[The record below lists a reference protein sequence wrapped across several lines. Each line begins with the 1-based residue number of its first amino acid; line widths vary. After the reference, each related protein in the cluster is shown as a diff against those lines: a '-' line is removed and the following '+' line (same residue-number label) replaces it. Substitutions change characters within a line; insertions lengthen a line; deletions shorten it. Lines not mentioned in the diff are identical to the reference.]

1 LPVERAGMV
10 RDDDFSSPKRILD
23 ARHLRPRKRFGQN
36 FLTDAR
42 IAERIATALPAH
54 AYVVEIGGGTGTL
67 TDALLRHAR
76 AVTTLELD
84 RDLATVLHERFAG
97 AGNRLR
103 VVTGDVLQFDLRA
116 DLRLQATPRAI
127 CGNLPYYIT
136 TPIIERIFESGDAWQ
151 CAVLMVQR
159 EYARRLTA
167 RAGTPEYGSL
177 SVFAAHYAHIEKLF
191 DVGAAGFYPAPD
203 VASSVVRL
211 TPQPERGSSARDEQ
225 ILLWLIRAAFA
236 HRRKTLVNSVLE
248 RAGEEAGS
256 LRKVVESA
264 VAQAGLSPSVRGERL
279 TLADFCALASALKQQ
294 GRMERLWTTLH
305 PINS

>member
-1 LPVERAGMV
+1 MASDE
-10 RDDDFSSPKRILD
+10 DFSSPKRILD

-42 IAERIATALPAH
+42 VAQRIAAAVPAH
-54 AYVVEIGGGTGTL
+54 AYVVEVGGGTGTL
-67 TDALLRHAR
+67 TAALLQHAR
-76 AVTTLELD
+76 ALTTLELD
-84 RDLATVLHERFAG
+84 RDLVSVLRERFAT
-97 AGNRLR
+97 AEDRLR
-103 VVTGDVLQFDLRA
+103 IVTGDVLQFDLLA
-116 DLRLQATPRAI
+116 DLQSQAAPRAI

-136 TPIIERIFESGDAWQ
+136 TPIIERIFECGDTWQ
-151 CAVLMVQR
+151 SAVLMVQR

-177 SVFAAHYAHIEKLF
+177 SVFAAYYADIEKLF

-211 TPQPERGSSARDEQ
+211 APKAERRSSVRDERL
-225 ILLWLIRAAFA
+225 LLWLIRAAFG

-248 RAGEEAGS
+248 RAGEEAGG
-256 LRKVVESA
+256 LRKAIESA
-264 VAQAGLSPSVRGERL
+264 VVDAGLSPSVRGERL
-279 TLADFCALASALKQQ
+279 TLADFCALADTLKQQ
-294 GRMERLWTTLH
+294 SLMERLWTTLY

>member
-1 LPVERAGMV
+1 MAG
-10 RDDDFSSPKRILD
+10 DEEFSSPKRILD

-42 IAERIATALPAH
+42 VAQRIAAALPEH

-67 TDALLRHAR
+67 TAALLHHAR
-76 AVTTLELD
+76 SVTTLELD
-84 RDLATVLHERFAG
+84 RDLATVLRERFQ
-97 AGNRLR
+97 NDQERLR
-103 VVTGDVLQFDLRA
+103 IVTGDVLQFDLA
-116 DLRLQATPRAI
+116 SDLQSHDAPRAI

-136 TPIIERIFESGDAWQ
+136 TPIIERIFESGDMWQ
-151 CAVLMVQR
+151 SAVLMVQR

-177 SVFAAHYAHIEKLF
+177 SVFAAYYARSEKLF

-203 VASSVVRL
+203 VASTVVRL
-211 TPQPERGSSARDEQ
+211 TPRPERASSIRDERL
-225 ILLWLIRAAFA
+225 LLWLIRAAFS

-248 RAGEEAGS
+248 QAGEEPGNV
-256 LRKVVESA
+256 RKVVASA
-264 VAQAGLSPSVRGERL
+264 LVQAGLSPSVRGERL
-279 TLADFCALASALKQQ
+279 TLADFCALADALKQQ
-294 GRMERLWTTLH
+294 GLMERLWTTPY

>member
-1 LPVERAGMV
+1 MASDE
-10 RDDDFSSPKRILD
+10 DFSSPKRILD

-36 FLTDAR
+36 FLTDPRVAQR
-42 IAERIATALPAH
+42 IAAALPSR
-54 AYVVEIGGGTGTL
+54 AYVVEVGGGTGAL
-67 TDALLRHAR
+67 TAALLQHAR
-76 AVTTLELD
+76 GVTTLELD
-84 RDLATVLHERFAG
+84 RDLAVVLGERFAT
-97 AGNRLR
+97 AGDRLR
-103 VVTGDVLQFDLRA
+103 IITGDVLQFDLLA
-116 DLRLQATPRAI
+116 DLQSQEAPRAI

-136 TPIIERIFESGDAWQ
+136 TPIIERIFESGDIWQ

-177 SVFAAHYAHIEKLF
+177 SVFAAYYADIEKLF

-211 TPQPERGSSARDEQ
+211 TPKAARRSSVRDERL
-225 ILLWLIRAAFA
+225 LLWLIRAAFS

-256 LRKVVESA
+256 LRKVIESA
-264 VAQAGLSPSVRGERL
+264 VVQAGLSPSVRGERL
-279 TLADFCALASALKQQ
+279 TLADFCALADALKQQ
-294 GRMERLWTTLH
+294 GLMERLWTTLH

>member
-1 LPVERAGMV
+1 MAA
-10 RDDDFSSPKRILD
+10 DDDFSSPKRILD

-42 IAERIATALPAH
+42 VAQRIAAALPAH

-67 TDALLRHAR
+67 TAALLQRAR
-76 AVTTLELD
+76 AVTTIELD
-84 RDLATVLHERFAG
+84 RGLAALLRERFAA
-97 AGNRLR
+97 AGDRVR
-103 VVTGDVLQFDLRA
+103 VVSGDVLQFNLSA
-116 DLRLQATPRAI
+116 DLHSQAPPHAI

-151 CAVLMVQR
+151 NAVLMVQR
-159 EYARRLTA
+159 EYARRLAA

-177 SVFAAHYAHIEKLF
+177 SVFAAYYAHIEKLF

-211 TPQPERGSSARDEQ
+211 TPRAARGSSVRDEAL
-225 ILLWLIRAAFA
+225 LLWLIRAAFG

-248 RAGEEAGS
+248 RAGEGAGG
-256 LRKVVESA
+256 LRKVVKSA
-264 VAQAGLSPSVRGERL
+264 VIQAGLSPSVRGERL
-279 TLADFCALASALKQQ
+279 TLADFCALADALKQQ
-294 GRMERLWTTLH
+294 GYMERPWTTPH
-305 PINS
+305 PIKS

>member
-1 LPVERAGMV
+1 MASDE
-10 RDDDFSSPKRILD
+10 DFSSPKRILD

-36 FLTDAR
+36 FLTDPRVARR
-42 IAERIATALPAH
+42 IAAALPEH
-54 AYVVEIGGGTGTL
+54 AYVVEVGGGVGAL
-67 TDALLRHAR
+67 TAALLEHTR

-84 RDLATVLHERFAG
+84 RDLAAVLRERFAT
-97 AGNRLR
+97 AGDRLR
-103 VVTGDVLQFDLRA
+103 IVTGDVLQFDLLA
-116 DLRLQATPRAI
+116 DLQSQEAPRAV

-136 TPIIERIFESGDAWQ
+136 TPIIERLFESGDTWQ

-177 SVFAAHYAHIEKLF
+177 SVFAAYYAEIEKLF

-211 TPQPERGSSARDEQ
+211 TPKTARRSSVRDEAL
-225 ILLWLIRAAFA
+225 LLWLIRAAFG

-248 RAGEEAGS
+248 RTGEEAGS
-256 LRKVVESA
+256 LRKVVASA
-264 VAQAGLSPSVRGERL
+264 VVQAGLSPSVRGERL
-279 TLADFCALASALKQQ
+279 TLADFCALADALKEQ
-294 GRMERLWTTLH
+294 GPMEKLWTTLH
-305 PINS
+305 PIT

>member
-1 LPVERAGMV
+1 MAS
-10 RDDDFSSPKRILD
+10 DDEFSSPKRILD

-42 IAERIATALPAH
+42 VAERIAAALPEH
-54 AYVVEIGGGTGTL
+54 SYVVEIGGGTGTL
-67 TDALLRHAR
+67 TAALLHHAR

-84 RDLATVLHERFAG
+84 RDLAGVLGERFPHAQE
-97 AGNRLR
+97 RLR
-103 VVTGDVLQFDLRA
+103 IVTGDVLHFDLQA
-116 DLRLQATPRAI
+116 DLRSHDSPRAI

-136 TPIIERIFESGDAWQ
+136 TPIIERIFEAGDTWQ
-151 CAVLMVQR
+151 SAILMVQR

-177 SVFAAHYAHIEKLF
+177 SVFAAYYAHIEKLF
-191 DVGAAGFYPAPD
+191 DVGAAGFYPIPD

-211 TPQPERGSSARDEQ
+211 TPRPERGSSVRDERL
-225 ILLWLIRAAFA
+225 LLWLIRAAFS

-248 RAGEEAGS
+248 RTGEESGK

-264 VAQAGLSPSVRGERL
+264 VVQAGLLPSVRGERL
-279 TLADFCALASALKQQ
+279 TLADFCALADALKQQ
-294 GRMERLWTTLH
+294 GLMERLWTTLY